1 MLTFITSSILCP
13 LMGGAFAELLL
24 RRFIILS
31 RRLAIGASFSMGKL
45 ALLSSI
51 KVVCTFCICEPQASS
66 SPQLVVHT
74 CTIQWIQMQK

>member
-1 MLTFITSSILCP
+1 MLTFITSSVLCP

-45 ALLSSI
+45 ALLSI
-51 KVVCTFCICEPQASS
+51 KVICTLCICEPQAPS
-66 SPQLVVHT
+66 SPQLVV
-74 CTIQWIQMQK
+74 QYRGYMQKC